1 MIRPCILGISAAAA
15 VLAAASAGVSTG
27 WITQAG
33 GAVEG
38 DSISLRAAWITDSDM
53 PLLLRVPGLS
63 KLDLSLTRISDLGL
77 RALRPAPSITDLNL
91 SFAEQIG
98 DEGASAV
105 RNWKHLRRLNL
116 RGTKITDATL
126 EMLSGVQSLESLD
139 VGFAQLTDVGP
150 SHLTGLNSLRELSIG
165 GNKLTASGLEFLREM
180 PHLTYLDLS
189 GAQRTDSG
197 LWSITLTNEGVEAIA
212 TVADL
217 SELNLSGTA
226 ISANGLKRLEALPKL
241 TRLTLQGC
249 KRVGHDA
256 TPVLSSWRR
265 LRWLDLAGASLTPED
280 IATIRK
286 ALPDCTI
293 LSDAK

>member
-1 MIRPCILGISAAAA
+1 MIRACVPAIFVAG
-15 VLAAASAGVSTG
+15 VLAAAPVGISTD
-27 WITQAG
+27 WITQEG
-33 GAVEG
+33 GAING
-38 DSISLRAAWITDSDM
+38 DSVSLRAAWVTDSDM
-53 PLLLRVPGLS
+53 PLLARMPGLAR
-63 KLDLSLTRISDLGL
+63 LDLSLTRISDLGL
-77 RALRPAPSITDLNL
+77 RALRPAPSIADLNL

-126 EMLSGVQSLESLD
+126 EMLGGVQSLESLD

-150 SHLTGLNSLRELSIG
+150 EHLTGLNNLRELSLG

-217 SELNLSGTA
+217 SELNLAGTA
-226 ISANGLKRLEALPKL
+226 ISGNGLKKLESLPKL
-241 TRLTLQGC
+241 SRLTLQGC

-256 TPVLSSWRR
+256 APVLSSWGK
-265 LRWLDLAGASLTPED
+265 LRWLDVSGTSLTPED
-280 IATIRK
+280 IAAIRK
-286 ALPDCTI
+286 SLQDCTI

>member
-1 MIRPCILGISAAAA
+1 VIRACMLAVLATG
-15 VLAAASAGVSTG
+15 VLAAASAGVSTD
-27 WITQAG
+27 WIIQEG
-33 GAVEG
+33 GAIDG
-38 DSISLRAAWITDSDM
+38 DSVSLRAAWATDSDM
-53 PLLLRVPGLS
+53 PLLAHMPALR

-126 EMLSGVQSLESLD
+126 EMLAGVQSLESLD

-150 SHLTGLNSLRELSIG
+150 EHLTALNNLRELAIG

-197 LWSITLTNEGVEAIA
+197 LWSITLTSQGVAAIA

-217 SELNLSGTA
+217 SELNLAGTA
-226 ISANGLKRLEALPKL
+226 ISGNGLKTLEPLPKL
-241 TRLTLQGC
+241 SRLTLQGC

-256 TPVLSSWRR
+256 APVLSSWSG
-265 LRWLDLAGASLTPED
+265 LRWLDLSGTSLTAED
-280 IATIRK
+280 IAGIRK
-286 ALPDCTI
+286 ALPECTI
-293 LSDAK
+293 LNDAK